1 MFCEHGD
8 EKEKVRFAG
17 KNGVCDV
24 QCDHCHCQDQ
34 YCSCYTSNET
44 HACPY
49 DGESGDG
56 ESGNGESGDGE
67 SGDGGG
73 DGDAYMLC
81 DGNERDDVCNC
92 WYHGHHH
99 R

>member
-1 MFCEHGD
+1 MLSCHAGNQSDDGHTYDGGGPHVFCEHGD

-24 QCDHCHCQDQ
+24 LCDHCHCQDQ

-56 ESGNGESGDGE
+56 ESGNGESGDG
-67 SGDGGG
+67 DGGG
-73 DGDAYMLC
+73 DGDA
-81 DGNERDDVCNC
+81 
-92 WYHGHHH
+92 
-99 R
+99 